1 VIIAR
6 HGDLAAVCGHH
17 VADFVTIRRDDNV
30 VSDTGV
36 EHALPH
42 ANNEWDA
49 GEKAERLSGEARRP
63 QSGWDDS
70 ERLHAF
76 RSVGVALTAAKFTS

>member
-1 VIIAR
+1 M
-6 HGDLAAVCGHH
+6 
-17 VADFVTIRRDDNV
+17 

-36 EHALPH
+36 EHTLPH
-42 ANNEWDA
+42 ADNEWDA
-49 GEKAERLSGEARRP
+49 GKKAERLSGEARRP